1 MSEFL
6 ERCQCEPVSVGRA
19 DIDAL
24 FEHKMFRTIV
34 EEFFPIPP
42 NQVRTDYYSFLVQSV
57 IALNRDHH

>member
-1 MSEFL
+1 MNEFL
-6 ERCQCEPVSVGRA
+6 ERCQCESVSVDPT

-24 FEHKMFRTIV
+24 FEHKMYRTIV

-57 IALNRDHH
+57 IVPTHGDL